1 MRRLQT
7 AIASAMLASALAAM
21 SLGNARGASDPYA
34 SGDAAEGAKLVQSS
48 GCEGCHGT
56 GFVGGL
62 GPKLVGIE
70 KKKTADQIA
79 EGIKN
84 PKAPMPNFAFNDKQ
98 IANLVAYVSSLSG
111 SSGAPVIKVI
121 PPNPTS
127 GATVLVTFTGTP
139 PTDMQVQAWMQMG
152 TSGHGTGWLPLQK
165 TDDPH
170 TLSAKV
176 EFSMGG
182 AWTIKLRYSSGKEID
197 VPLYVGG

>member
-1 MRRLQT
+1 MRSPQI
-7 AIASAMLASALAAM
+7 AIASAVLASALAAF
-21 SLGNARGASDPYA
+21 SSGSARSAGDPYA

-48 GCEGCHGT
+48 GCEGCHGAR
-56 GFVGGL
+56 FVGGL

-70 KKKTADQIA
+70 KSQTADQIA
-79 EGIKN
+79 DKIKN
-84 PKAPMPNFAFNDKQ
+84 PKAPMPNFGFDDAQ
-98 IANLVAYVSSLSG
+98 LANVVAYLSSLSG
-111 SSGAPVIKVI
+111 SSGAPVVKVV

-127 GATVLVTFTGTP
+127 GATVLVTFSGTP
-139 PTDMQVQAWMQMG
+139 PSDVEVQAWMQMG
-152 TSGHGTGWLPLQK
+152 ATGHGTGWLPLQK

-182 AWTIKLRYSSGKEID
+182 AWTLKLRYPSGKEID